1 MPKKR
6 LFNLAL
12 TILAFVLFLVGFFFL
27 IADFKIKLVYIL
39 LLALSGFLFALTMLL
54 TFIFNLFEQKE
65 NEKLQ
70 IHLEFERE
78 LFDVEITKPIQIK
91 KTTVPAGKYIF
102 ALTKDLK
109 FKLVKTTDFSEFYLI
124 LPKCF
129 SKISFS
135 EKTLIFET
143 NQDKH
148 ELLLNK
154 NIQEIR
160 NSKSFND
167 LLYVLNYYHFI

>member
-6 LFNLAL
+6 LFNFAF
-12 TILAFVLFLVGFFFL
+12 TIFAFVLFLVGFFFL

-39 LLALSGFLFALTMLL
+39 LLALAGFLFVLTMLF
-54 TFIFNLFEQKE
+54 TFIFNLLEQKE

-70 IHLEFERE
+70 IYLEFERE
-78 LFDVEITKPIQIK
+78 VFDVEITKPIQIK

-109 FKLVKTTDFSEFYLI
+109 FKLVKTTDFAEFYLI
-124 LPKCF
+124 LPKYF

-143 NQDKH
+143 KQDKYA
-148 ELLLNK
+148 LKLNK
-154 NIQEIR
+154 DIQEIR

-167 LLYVLNYYHFI
+167 FLYVLNYYRFI